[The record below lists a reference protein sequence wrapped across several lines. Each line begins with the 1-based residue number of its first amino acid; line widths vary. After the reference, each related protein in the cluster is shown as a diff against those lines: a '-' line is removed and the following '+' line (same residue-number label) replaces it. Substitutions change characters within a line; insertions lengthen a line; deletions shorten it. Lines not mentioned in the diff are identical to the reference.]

1 MSEELEN
8 QMSSEEMAE
17 RKTKLKDYYTEEI
30 EFLKIR
36 LEYETLV
43 TLVEEQR
50 AKRVQYQVMIAN
62 MLASEPEEEEE
73 EQEPNLSKR
82 TLKKS

>member
-30 EFLKIR
+30 EFLKVR

>member
-1 MSEELEN
+1 
-8 QMSSEEMAE
+8 
-17 RKTKLKDYYTEEI
+17 
-30 EFLKIR
+30 
-36 LEYETLV
+36 
-43 TLVEEQR
+43 VEEQR